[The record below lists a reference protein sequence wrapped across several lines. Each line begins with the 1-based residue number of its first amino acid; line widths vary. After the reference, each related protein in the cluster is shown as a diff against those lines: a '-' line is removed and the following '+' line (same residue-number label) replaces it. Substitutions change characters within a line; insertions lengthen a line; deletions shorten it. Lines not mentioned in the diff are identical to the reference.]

1 MRIEGDTKLDY
12 SDVLLRPKRS
22 TLTSRKDVSLER
34 KFNFYH
40 SHKTWEGIP
49 IMTANMA
56 TCGTFEMARVL
67 SKQKIITT
75 FHKYYT
81 LDEYKEF
88 FKDFNNPDY
97 IVYTLGIRDEDID
110 QLKKMI

>member
-1 MRIEGDTKLDY
+1 
-12 SDVLLRPKRS
+12 
-22 TLTSRKDVSLER
+22 
-34 KFNFYH
+34 
-40 SHKTWEGIP
+40 
-49 IMTANMA
+49 MTANMA

-110 QLKKMI
+110 Q